1 MHYHMMGIGGIGVS
15 ALARFLKHHNHRVS
29 GCDSSATGAEA
40 VKLQSAGFE
49 VLQGH
54 SRDHI
59 RSDVDALIIS
69 TAIPMDHP
77 EVLAALE
84 RGIPVRYR
92 IQVLGD
98 LLETA
103 LSVGVIGTHGKT
115 TTSSMITSALLGAGC
130 DPSALIGSTL
140 LELGGSNMR
149 IGAGPLV
156 AELDESDPRF
166 QELRPK
172 ICVLTNLEADHIGL
186 PGDLRPNF
194 SWESLE
200 QLTHAFEGF
209 FNHLETAIYCLDWD
223 RADLQQVSSGAKKQ
237 ISYGLKEGA
246 DYQAVQVQYQDFG
259 SSFTVVHHQKSGNL
273 ELGRVHLN
281 VPGEYNL
288 QNALAALTVCD
299 LLGADFAQAA
309 AALERFSGAGRRFD
323 HKGTLNGALIVDD
336 YAHHPT
342 EVAVLLEA
350 AKRSGRKVRVVFQ
363 PHRYLRTAQSWL
375 ELAHTLMTADEVI
388 LLDIYAAG
396 ETPIA
401 GIHAQNIS
409 TAMHEKGHSSVHY
422 LGDFETAL
430 QHLERDLHSND
441 LILTVGAGNIT
452 TFGPMLLER
461 GRIEGEKRTG
471 PKGAALSKTARERK
485 DGREI

>member
-29 GCDSSATGAEA
+29 GCDSNATGAEA

-54 SRDHI
+54 SPNHI
-59 RSDVDALIIS
+59 GSDVDALIIS

-84 RGIPVRYR
+84 RNIPVQYR

-103 LSVGVIGTHGKT
+103 TSVGVIGTHGKT
-115 TTSSMITSALLGAGC
+115 TTSSMIAVALLGAGL

-149 IGAGPLV
+149 IGTGPLV

-166 QELRPK
+166 QDLRPK

-200 QLTHAFEGF
+200 QLQGAFEGF
-209 FNHLETAIYCLDWD
+209 CSHLETVIYCLDWD
-223 RADLQQVSSGAKKQ
+223 KANLQQVSSGAKKQ
-237 ISYGLKEGA
+237 ISYGLKDGA
-246 DYQAVQVQYQDFG
+246 DYQAVNVQYQDFG
-259 SSFTVVHHQKSGNL
+259 SSFTVLHEGL

-288 QNALAALTVCD
+288 HNALAALTVCD

-350 AKRSGRKVRVVFQ
+350 AQRSGRRVRVVFQ

-375 ELAHTLMTADEVI
+375 ELAHTLMPADEVI

-409 TAMHEKGHSSVHY
+409 TAMQAKGHPSAHY

-430 QHLERDLHSND
+430 NHLELDLHPND
-441 LILTVGAGNIT
+441 LILTVGAGSIT

-461 GRIEGEKRTG
+461 ARIEGEKINREK
-471 PKGAALSKTARERK
+471 PKERE
-485 DGREI
+485 DGRKI